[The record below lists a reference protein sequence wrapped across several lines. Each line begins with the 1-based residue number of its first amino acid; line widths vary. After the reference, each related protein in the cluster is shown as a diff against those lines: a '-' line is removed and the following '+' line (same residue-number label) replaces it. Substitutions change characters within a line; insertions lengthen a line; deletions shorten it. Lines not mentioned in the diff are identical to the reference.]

1 MNTFQCTTSLKH
13 WTKHMATMESAAH
26 EVTFNMI
33 SHGRLKGDLPSPSVV
48 TLLCAAWRSS
58 LWTPLRLPEPAQTA
72 AVCSG
77 MCPSPL
83 KAGHRQKKRALRP
96 GERAESG
103 FCSPLTG
110 QQWELSPGCPAWQ
123 LGHHTGSPVPPGLF
137 NPAVPHSPARLRA
150 LKGEKAPHPSLTPRQ
165 LIRFFT
171 TGKAF
176 AVSRRE
182 CRKSNE
188 IQKGA
193 KWCFPLLDASAGS
206 ARCWHRAWWVKGDS
220 FVVCH

>member
-1 MNTFQCTTSLKH
+1 MNTFQCTTSFKH

-33 SHGRLKGDLPSPSVV
+33 SHGRLKGDLPSTSVV
-48 TLLCAAWRSS
+48 TLLCAGWRSS
-58 LWTPLRLPEPAQTA
+58 LWKPLRLPEPAQTA

-83 KAGHRQKKRALRP
+83 RAGHRQNKSLEAEQVCWEWFLFPSHRAAVGAVPRV
-96 GERAESG
+96 S
-103 FCSPLTG
+103 CLT
-110 QQWELSPGCPAWQ
+110 A
-123 LGHHTGSPVPPGLF
+123 GSPHGLPCSAWTF
-137 NPAVPHSPARLRA
+137 QLHRPARLLS
-150 LKGEKAPHPSLTPRQ
+150 LKGEKAPHPSLTRRH
-165 LIRFFT
+165 LIHFFT

-206 ARCWHRAWWVKGDS
+206 ACCWHCPWWVKGDS

>member
-1 MNTFQCTTSLKH
+1 
-13 WTKHMATMESAAH
+13 MATMESAAH

-33 SHGRLKGDLPSPSVV
+33 SHGRLKGDLPSTGVL
-48 TLLCAAWRSS
+48 TLLCAGWRST
-58 LWTPLRLPEPAQTA
+58 LWKPLRLPEPHTNGCC
-72 AVCSG
+72 VLSDV
-77 MCPSPL
+77 PKSI
-83 KAGHRQKKRALRP
+83 
-96 GERAESG
+96 ESG
-103 FCSPLTG
+103 TPKKKQPQKMSLEAGQARWEPL
-110 QQWELSPGCPAWQ
+110 LFPAHRAPAGAIPRVSS
-123 LGHHTGSPVPPGLF
+123 LTAGSPHGLSCSAWTF
-137 NPAVPHSPARLRA
+137 QLRWPTFTGTARLFE
-150 LKGEKAPHPSLTPRQ
+150 GEKAPHPSLTWRE
-165 LIRFFT
+165 LIHCFT

-206 ARCWHRAWWVKGDS
+206 SCCWHDPWWVKGDS